1 MSETL
6 YYLDTVILPEAGVRK
21 FRGDVFSAEEARS
34 SADSLI
40 AGGAVGVLS
49 AEDLEALKP
58 KVVTS
63 AHEGGVQKES
73 DQPPVDNGAGGAV
86 VTGDLLSRVKAA
98 LTGSK
103 KRLKTLSEELG
114 VPETD
119 IEPLLTEANGVVFNA
134 SWYSL
139 AGT

>member
-6 YYLDTVILPEAGVRK
+6 YYLEAVILPEAGVRK
-21 FRGDVFSAEEARS
+21 VPGDVFCREEAKS

-40 AGGAVGVLS
+40 ISKMVGPMASEVLAS
-49 AEDLEALKP
+49 LKP
-58 KVVTS
+58 KSEPVETT
-63 AHEGGVQKES
+63 EKEPA
-73 DQPPVDNGAGGAV
+73 QPPVDNGAGGAV
-86 VTGDLLSRVKAA
+86 VTGDLLERVKSA

-114 VPETD
+114 VPEAE

-139 AGT
+139 TGT